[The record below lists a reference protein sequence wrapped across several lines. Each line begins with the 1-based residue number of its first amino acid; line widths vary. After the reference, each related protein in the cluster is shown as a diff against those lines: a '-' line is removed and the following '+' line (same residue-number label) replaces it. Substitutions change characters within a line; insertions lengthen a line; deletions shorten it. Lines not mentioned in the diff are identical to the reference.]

1 MRLVA
6 CIALAALSLA
16 ASQDEW
22 PNLPLQRVDA
32 PVDSLV
38 AAGLTLAPGSG
49 SLEIVMGLDN
59 SCQAKVSANYQA
71 RGAVVKIRLNGPPA
85 LRQCPAVYRPEAYR
99 ARVTKL
105 KPKRYQ
111 VIIYTK
117 DKRDQWRPWKA
128 AVTDVS

>member
-1 MRLVA
+1 MRLAA
-6 CIALAALSLA
+6 CIVLGAVSLA
-16 ASQDEW
+16 AQQDEW
-22 PNLPLQRVDA
+22 VVLPLAPLDP

-38 AAGLTLAPGSG
+38 ATGLTLAPGPG
-49 SLEIVMGLDN
+49 VVEIVVAFDN

-71 RGAVVKIRLNGPPA
+71 KGAVVKIRLNGPPA
-85 LRQCPAVYRPEAYR
+85 VRRCPAVYRPEAYQ
-99 ARVTKL
+99 ARVGGL

-128 AVTDVS
+128 AVTEVS